1 MTDSNNTSSIDDGM
15 WSLITVTSVIDTIIN
30 GLIAM
35 VLFHF
40 KSILLY
46 RLEVKITYLG

>member
-1 MTDSNNTSSIDDGM
+1 MTDSNNTSSNDDGM
-15 WSLITVTSVIDTIIN
+15 WSLTTVTSVIKTIIN

-35 VLFHF
+35 VLFNS